1 MSEHKSKSSGKF
13 LNAVRG
19 AIAARP
25 GLCLA
30 CFLIVFVIVWT
41 VQCALQKNIL
51 GLDSVESVCWGAK
64 LQLGYFK
71 HPPLAA
77 WIAFF
82 AAKAT
87 GWSDW
92 IQYFLDLACTA
103 AGVWFVYLLAREFFS
118 APRAALSALILFALH
133 YYIMP
138 RTVFCPNSVMIALQP
153 AMA

>member
-1 MSEHKSKSSGKF
+1 MPEHKSKSSGKF

-41 VQCALQKNIL
+41 VQCVLQKNIL

-92 IQYFLDLACTA
+92 IQYSLDLSCTA
-103 AGVWFVYLLAREFFS
+103 AGVWFIYLLAREFFS
-118 APRAALSALILFALH
+118 APRAALSALILFSLH